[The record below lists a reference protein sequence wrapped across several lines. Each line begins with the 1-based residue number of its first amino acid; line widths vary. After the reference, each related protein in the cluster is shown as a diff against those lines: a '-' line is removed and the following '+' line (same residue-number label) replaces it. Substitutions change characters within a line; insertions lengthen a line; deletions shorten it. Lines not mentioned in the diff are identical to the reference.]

1 MRWGV
6 TSSVPALAALVATA
20 CGGRAD
26 SGGIRV
32 EETDTSGVVTIDILG
47 DPTEVP
53 AWSLSESPVTVVSGD
68 APPFLTDIGEVVFLP
83 DGGLLVEDNRS
94 AEIYVVDASG
104 GVSRSIGGSG
114 DGPGE
119 FRNVTELSL
128 LDGSAAAAFDR
139 RLSRVTRFDRDGTLL
154 GSLALERDFGGQG
167 TIAYDAWPLAQGR
180 TLLHVLAPLD
190 TSTTAP
196 VPRLAPR
203 DGFLFV
209 LDSLGAVLHGPLRFV
224 GGLAMVGQRFDAA
237 SPFASDAL
245 VALGGEYVVSGSGL
259 DFELDI
265 ASHELVP
272 QRVIRWPGW
281 SVPIQDEVV
290 DAVRDTVSAGFEEA
304 RRRRPEAVAAIL
316 DALFAPNALPGS
328 LPVLQRVI
336 VDDTDRS
343 WVARYRPAPYRWR
356 EEELLVRPRSAGQ
369 RPLARLPLPA
379 GNPLGCRLRGS
390 RRSGHAR

>member
-1 MRWGV
+1 MR
-6 TSSVPALAALVATA
+6 SSSSRTVACWWKTTA
-20 CGGRAD
+20 
-26 SGGIRV
+26 
-32 EETDTSGVVTIDILG
+32 
-47 DPTEVP
+47 P
-53 AWSLSESPVTVVSGD
+53 
-68 APPFLTDIGEVVFLP
+68 
-83 DGGLLVEDNRS
+83 
-94 AEIYVVDASG
+94 AEIHVVDASG

-167 TIAYDAWPLAQGR
+167 LIAYDAWPLAQGR

-336 VDDTDRS
+336 VDDTDRI
-343 WVARYRPAPYRWR
+343 WVAQYRPAPYRWR
-356 EEELLVRPRSAGQ
+356 EEDSWYVLDPTG
-369 RPLARLPLPA
+369 RPLARCLSRGKPAWLPSTGITSLWSCAMSSKCSTCASSGWLVPE
-379 GNPLGCRLRGS
+379 GS
-390 RRSGHAR
+390 ALDADEAAPVGGE